1 MSLDLA
7 TQFHFHDG
15 KMTVQRTQDCDPI
28 AELCKAQQSSGN
40 VGTSEMKLAARIPF
54 VMIEAY
60 CNRNNLE
67 FSEVMQNPVHMKR
80 MVNDPDL
87 SAFRVWKGRV

>member
-7 TQFHFHDG
+7 TKFHFHDG
-15 KMTVQRTQDCDPI
+15 KMTVERTQDCDPI
-28 AELCKAQQSSGN
+28 AELCKAQQASGQVGSSD
-40 VGTSEMKLAARIPF
+40 MKLAARIPY
-54 VMIEAY
+54 VMVEAY
-60 CNRNNLE
+60 CNRHNVE